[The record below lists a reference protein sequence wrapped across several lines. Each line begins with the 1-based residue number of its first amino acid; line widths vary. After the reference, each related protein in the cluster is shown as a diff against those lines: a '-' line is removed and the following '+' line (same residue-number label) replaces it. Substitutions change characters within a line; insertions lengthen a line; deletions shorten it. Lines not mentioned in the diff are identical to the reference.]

1 MKRKI
6 IALLMATVCTTA
18 VFASCDEGN
27 SSSSSEAPACET
39 HVDVNKDGLCDGCA
53 KAVVVIT
60 EQLPAEKEQ
69 EVAMVVNPIPENVK
83 MSDYI
88 GPKAETAEEDT
99 VLPAAATIV
108 DMKGWQASN
117 KNLHLVVTTEEER
130 DYDYRGGENSD
141 PALDSWREIESEIV
155 KVYDASKPAAEA
167 VVFEKKN
174 AVRYNYYRWADES
187 TPQLAIPEF
196 EYSEEFEEATGY
208 EVEFKNNYVKVVEVK
223 KDKVTDDYGYTYTEY
238 TYKTEYYTYGW
249 NLIATAEDTESRG
262 SDAEVN
268 GYAGYVYLTI
278 EGKMYTLDGGTGE
291 KVAFAEANG
300 VASDMM
306 LRRPYFNAE
315 VGDYGYV
322 IANGKIMAYDLTKWI
337 SCVSVFKYPSYWNN
351 AKSVV
356 LDNGTV
362 FVQYEKTLHSSA
374 VSYDVKKGDAKIDLV
389 QVLVNP
395 VDGTTKTVE
404 FGYVLDTA
412 KDFDKDKYND
422 NAKNI
427 VYLKPIEEKEVNDA
441 AGFEAVID
449 NELNIL
455 FAYQPTIVGQDLDAL
470 EYLGNGLYLS
480 EIVYDANVSVRVV
493 VDGEGKEV
501 KKLPNSAEKV
511 QDMWKVDTKYYSLDM
526 SKVIFDAADY
536 DEVRFR
542 DGYMILKKV
551 TLDDPATE
559 DVNEAKEDYYY
570 FTSAMTAPVLVSGLE
585 DFSAITYNNQQYFIV
600 KLAKAGVDSDD
611 QPIVIVSD
619 NLYNENN
626 ELVASFENK
635 QITNVEFVGENLYK
649 VTTYDLV
656 KLRTEV
662 VWLAK

>member
-18 VFASCDEGN
+18 VFASCDEGT

-69 EVAMVVNPIPENVK
+69 EVAMVVNAIPENVK
-83 MSDYI
+83 TSDYI
-88 GPKAETAEEDT
+88 GPKTATAEEDT

-117 KNLHLVVTTEEER
+117 KNLHLIVTTEETK
-130 DYDYRGGENSD
+130 DDSFPGGEKD
-141 PALDSWREIESEIV
+141 PWRKIEKEV
-155 KVYDASKPAAEA
+155 VRVYDASKPAAEA

-174 AVRYNYYRWADES
+174 AVRYNYYRRADES
-187 TPQLAIPEF
+187 TPQLAIREF
-196 EYSEEFEEATGY
+196 EYSEEFDETTTY
-208 EVEFKNNYVKVVEVK
+208 EVEFKNNYVKVVEIK
-223 KDKVTDDYGYTYTEY
+223 KEKVTNDYGYTDTEY

-262 SDAEVN
+262 SDAEVS

-278 EGKMYTLDGGTGE
+278 EGKTYTLDGETGE
-291 KVAFAEANG
+291 KVAFAEVNG
-300 VASDMM
+300 VDGDMM
-306 LRRPYFNAE
+306 LRRPNFDVV

-322 IANGKIMAYDLTKWI
+322 MSSNKIMAYDLTKWI
-337 SCVSVFKYPSYWNN
+337 SCVSVFDYPSYWNN

-374 VSYDVKKGDAKIDLV
+374 VSYDVKKGDSKIDLV

-395 VDGTTKTVE
+395 VDGTTKTAE

-412 KDFDKDKYND
+412 KVFDTEKYND

-427 VYLKPIEEKEVNDA
+427 VYLYPIAEKEVNYA

-449 NELNIL
+449 SELKIL
-455 FAYQPTIVGQDLDAL
+455 FAYQPTLVGQDLDSL
-470 EYLGNGLYLS
+470 EYLGNGLYLT
-480 EIVYDANVSVRVV
+480 EVVYDANVSVRVV

-501 KKLPNSAEKV
+501 KKLPNSATKV
-511 QDMWKVDTKYYSLDM
+511 QDMWKVGTKYYSLDM
-526 SKVIFDAADY
+526 SKVLFDAADY
-536 DEVRFR
+536 DEVNFR

-551 TLDDPATE
+551 TLDDPVTE
-559 DVNEAKEDYYY
+559 DENEAKVDYYY
-570 FTSAMTAPVLVSGLE
+570 FTSAMTAPVLVSGSE

-611 QPIVIVSD
+611 EPIVIVSD

-649 VTTYDLV
+649 VTTYDLE
-656 KLRTEV
+656 KSKTEV

>member
-18 VFASCDEGN
+18 VFASCDEGT
-27 SSSSSEAPACET
+27 SSSSSGAPACET

-69 EVAMVVNPIPENVK
+69 EVAMVVNAIPENVK
-83 MSDYI
+83 TSDYI
-88 GPKAETAEEDT
+88 GPKTATAEEDT

-108 DMKGWQASN
+108 DMKGWKESN
-117 KNLHLVVTTEEER
+117 KNLHLIETTEEER
-130 DYDYRGGENSD
+130 DHSFPGGVMD
-141 PALDSWREIESEIV
+141 PWREIAKEV
-155 KVYDASKPAAEA
+155 VRVYDASKPAAEA

-174 AVRYNYYRWADES
+174 SVRYNYYKWADNS
-187 TPQLAIPEF
+187 TDQLAIREF
-196 EYSEEFEEATGY
+196 EYSEELDETTTY
-208 EVEFKNNYVKVVEVK
+208 EVEFKNNYVKVVEIK
-223 KDKVTDDYGYTYTEY
+223 KEKETNDYGYTSNKY

-249 NLIATAEDTESRG
+249 NLIATAEETESEG
-262 SDAEVN
+262 VDATASS
-268 GYAGYVYLTI
+268 YAGYVYLTI
-278 EGKMYTLDGGTGE
+278 EGKTYTLDGETGE
-291 KVAFAEANG
+291 KVAFAEVNG
-300 VASDMM
+300 VDGDMM
-306 LRRPYFNAE
+306 LRRPNFDVV

-322 IANGKIMAYDLTKWI
+322 MSSNKIMAYDLTKWI
-337 SCVSVFKYPSYWNN
+337 SCVSVFDYPSYWNN

-374 VSYDVKKGDAKIDLV
+374 VSYDVKKGDSKIDLV

-395 VDGTTKTVE
+395 VDGTTKTAE

-412 KDFDKDKYND
+412 KAFDTEKYND

-427 VYLKPIEEKEVNDA
+427 VYLYPIAEKEVNYA

-449 NELNIL
+449 SELKIL
-455 FAYQPTIVGQDLDAL
+455 FAYQPTLVGQDLDSL
-470 EYLGNGLYLS
+470 EYLGNGLYLT
-480 EIVYDANVSVRVV
+480 EVVYDANVSVRVV

-501 KKLPNSAEKV
+501 KKLPNSATKA
-511 QDMWKVDTKYYSLDM
+511 QDMWKVGTKYYSLDM
-526 SKVIFDAADY
+526 SKVLFDAADY
-536 DEVRFR
+536 DEVNFR

-559 DVNEAKEDYYY
+559 DENEAKVDYYY
-570 FTSAMTAPVLVSGLE
+570 FTSAMTAPVLVSGSE

-600 KLAKAGVDSDD
+600 KLLKSGYNSDGD
-611 QPIVIVSD
+611 LALIPYD
-619 NLYNENN
+619 TLYNENN
-626 ELVASFENK
+626 ELVASFKNK
-635 QITNVEFVGENLYK
+635 QITNVENKGENLWK
-649 VTTYDLV
+649 VTTYDLE
-656 KLRTEV
+656 KSKTEV